1 MGQKIANAPLGSF
14 QVKTI
19 FDDMGN
25 AIQEAS
31 IASILTIRVD
41 EGTTYN
47 YYGWAQPGTSN
58 SDPEWRIAR
67 WTVANPNALMWADGD
82 TYFDNIWNNRLALIY
97 I

>member
-19 FDDMGN
+19 YDSLGN

-31 IASILTIRVD
+31 IASVLTIRVD

-47 YYGWAQPGTSN
+47 YYGWAQPGDLEASLV
-58 SDPEWRIAR
+58 WRIAR
-67 WTVANPNALMWADGD
+67 WTIANPNALLWADGD
-82 TYFDNIWNNRLALIY
+82 TLFNNSWSNRASLTY
-97 I
+97 S